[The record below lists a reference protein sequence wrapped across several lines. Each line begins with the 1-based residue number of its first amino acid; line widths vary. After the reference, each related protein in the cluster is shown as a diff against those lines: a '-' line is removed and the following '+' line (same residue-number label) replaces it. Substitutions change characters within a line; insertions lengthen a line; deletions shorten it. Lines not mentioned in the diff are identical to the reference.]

1 MYTFLRDKWNMFAKF
16 QLKYEQI
23 FFFAKM
29 TPSKEELPPQPL
41 RDEDNYDISNI
52 RSDEDT
58 DDEDHPRKV
67 VPRWASG
74 IEFRTL
80 LLRQAFLPPDLDA
93 IFSDVGHIGKIPFI
107 CQRVFTF
114 CNGNRIIEKKSK
126 CFFF

>member
-1 MYTFLRDKWNMFAKF
+1 MN
-16 QLKYEQI
+16 KY
-23 FFFAKM
+23 FFFAQM

-93 IFSDVGHIGKIPFI
+93 IFSEVGPIGKIPFLSVNVSLLFVMEI
-107 CQRVFTF
+107 GLSKRKVIVFF
-114 CNGNRIIEKKSK
+114 
-126 CFFF
+126 